1 MVSEYFNSGRVKAI
15 LAKLFK
21 EDLGFIKSANLAG
34 EMLKKHWKH
43 SIGDNKNQKALCIL
57 ADAAS
62 MLNSFAF
69 YDPNVGA
76 VYLWCHQ
83 KATGKR
89 GLFFSIGSTK
99 SDKSAASNWLMNKAA
114 AFATQTGETQY
125 FRKLR
130 PNSAE
135 SFLKKCR
142 GENVPSEKWT
152 VSPLKLAQSY
162 RGRQFAELILYHVK
176 KRITLTKQKGCN
188 GHYLIF
194 AKTASR
200 SKRRMD

>member
-1 MVSEYFNSGRVKAI
+1 MVSESFDSGRVKAI

-34 EMLKKHWKH
+34 EMFKKHWEY
-43 SIGDNKNQKALCIL
+43 SIEIGDNENQKALCIL

-62 MLNSFAF
+62 MLTAGVF

-89 GLFFSIGSTK
+89 GLFFSIGTTE
-99 SDKSAASNWLMNKAA
+99 SDKAAASIWLMKKAA

-135 SFLKKCR
+135 SFLK
-142 GENVPSEKWT
+142 N
-152 VSPLKLAQSY
+152 L
-162 RGRQFAELILYHVK
+162 
-176 KRITLTKQKGCN
+176 
-188 GHYLIF
+188 
-194 AKTASR
+194 
-200 SKRRMD
+200 